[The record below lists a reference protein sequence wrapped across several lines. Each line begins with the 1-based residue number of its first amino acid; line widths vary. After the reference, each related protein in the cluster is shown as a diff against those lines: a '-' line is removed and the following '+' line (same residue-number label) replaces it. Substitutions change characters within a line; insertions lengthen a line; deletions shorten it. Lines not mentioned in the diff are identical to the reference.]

1 MGKGGVLCSQLLVG
15 PVRMVVVVIA
25 WAGSA
30 DLAENRPMSQKQGL
44 LPRSASPASLGAAG
58 GWAGVSPQGVGF
70 EGGPGPFLF
79 IWLLLITKVT

>member
-1 MGKGGVLCSQLLVG
+1 
-15 PVRMVVVVIA
+15 MVVVVIA

-58 GWAGVSPQGVGF
+58 GCAGVSPQGTGAGVGF

-79 IWLLLITKVT
+79 IWLLLMTKVT